1 MKIKFF
7 IAAAGIILLS
17 GLSACHVHRGNDHNL
32 SVSVKES
39 DDEYQFSASFDE
51 DRTRKVQNFISSYTK
66 GKAAFRRGSNVEI
79 DVPTTLDDNGQVY
92 IRCHAGRIKIKF
104 DRDDNSELAYQH
116 AKEMCEGIKDILT
129 EDNTK

>member
-1 MKIKFF
+1 MKIRFF
-7 IAAAGIILLS
+7 IVAAGFILLS
-17 GLSACHVHRGNDHNL
+17 GLSSCHVHQHRDHNL

-39 DDEYQFSASFDE
+39 DDEYQFAASFDE
-51 DRTRKVQNFISSYTK
+51 DKTRKVQSFISNYTRS
-66 GKAAFRRGSNVEI
+66 KAPFRHGGNVEI
-79 DVPTTLDDNGQVY
+79 DANTTLDDNAQVY